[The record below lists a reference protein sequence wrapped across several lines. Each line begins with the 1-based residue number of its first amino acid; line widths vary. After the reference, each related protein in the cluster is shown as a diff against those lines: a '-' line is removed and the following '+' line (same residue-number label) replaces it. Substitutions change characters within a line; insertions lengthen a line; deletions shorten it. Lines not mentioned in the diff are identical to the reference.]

1 MADWITGFLGL
12 ALGFSGLIFIHE
24 LGHFMLAKWHGVRV
38 HVFSIGMGPYLLTFT
53 IGETVYALS
62 LVPIG
67 GYVKL
72 AGQDDMRPNLEASKD
87 PRDYRNQ
94 PVGARAAILAAGA
107 IFNLIFALFAFTICY
122 WQGVE
127 LNPAK
132 VGEVFNYL
140 PIKNKSF
147 RETPSGDQPRPLQ
160 PGDQIVAVNG
170 KPVKCFLDVAL
181 AVAGSGSDSALYLD
195 YERNG
200 ERQHDPVRVTAA
212 YDSEH
217 GSKVIGLGPFLEM
230 QHFRMGFK
238 IERKVLVRADPKSDT
253 PAAKVGLVKGDE
265 LVSIDGKNIDD
276 LYVLMHAVDDVAGKP
291 QALVIRRNG
300 QKKELE
306 ITAEGK
312 EKYHGTQYL
321 LGIAM
326 LQSDRIS
333 EIHPSSE
340 AYAAGLREDYYIR
353 GLGLKRDKKTVDLG
367 YSQHLEE
374 DAEVSVA
381 RLPRETSVPRA
392 EWPWDTEFPVEGQVL
407 VQADTFV
414 EALGMA
420 WDDLLRYS
428 GSVFTVVRGL
438 ITGQVSPKA
447 LSGPLGIANAM
458 TSVASQK
465 PFMYYFWFLAF
476 ISINLGVLQFIPI
489 PLLDGWH
496 LLMLG
501 VEKLKGS
508 PVAPRVQ
515 EAFQWVGLFLILSLL
530 VLATSND
537 IMRFIGMKF

>member
-1 MADWITGFLGL
+1 MGDWFTGILGL

-24 LGHFMLAKWHGVRV
+24 LGHFLLAKWHGVRV

-53 IGETVYALS
+53 VGETVYALS

-67 GYVKL
+67 GYVKM
-72 AGQDDMRPNLEASKD
+72 AGQDDMRPTLEASKD
-87 PRDYRNQ
+87 PRDYRNK

-107 IFNLIFALFAFTICY
+107 AFNLIFALLAFTFCY
-122 WQGVE
+122 WHGVE
-127 LNPAK
+127 LNPPK
-132 VGEVFNYL
+132 VGEVFEYL
-140 PIKNKSF
+140 PIKNKCF
-147 RETPSGDQPRPLQ
+147 EITPTGPQPHPLKKGDL
-160 PGDQIVAVNG
+160 IVAVDG

-181 AVAGSGSDSALYLD
+181 AVAGSGSDNEIYLD

-212 YDSEH
+212 YDKEH
-217 GSKVIGLGPFLEM
+217 GSKVIGLMPYDEM
-230 QHFRMGFK
+230 QYFRMGFK
-238 IERKVLVRADPKSDT
+238 IDRRVVVGDDPKEDT
-253 PAAKVGLVKGDE
+253 PAFKVGLRKGDQ
-265 LVSIDGKNIDD
+265 LVSIDGEPIDER
-276 LYVLMHAVDDVAGKP
+276 YTMMHAVDRKQGKE
-291 QALVIRRNG
+291 QKLVILRDGER
-300 QKKELE
+300 KEL
-306 ITAEGK
+306 TVAAEGK
-312 EKYHGTQYL
+312 EAYHGTQFL
-321 LGIAM
+321 LGVSLPQADLVSTIN
-326 LQSDRIS
+326 
-333 EIHPSSE
+333 EKSE
-340 AYAAGLREDYYIR
+340 AYAAGLREGDYIR
-353 GLGLKRDKKTVDLG
+353 AFTVLRDKKHV
-367 YSQHLEE
+367 YLEYTKSLE
-374 DAEVSVA
+374 ADAEKFSSV
-381 RLPRETSVPRA
+381 LPRETKLSRSECPWEIGYRIEG
-392 EWPWDTEFPVEGQVL
+392 EWL
-407 VQADTFV
+407 IKADTFV

-438 ITGQVSPKA
+438 LTGQVSPKA
-447 LSGPLGIANAM
+447 LSGPAGIAHAM

-496 LLMLG
+496 LLMLA